1 MRWLEGDLGILFGG
15 PWPCTGRKQGTNVKN
30 ILLSGK
36 ELSEMGRLSM
46 SRVMDSGKM
55 MFLGVEGVRETGAVC
70 QFSEVREEW
79 GTFRG

>member
-1 MRWLEGDLGILFGG
+1 MRND
-15 PWPCTGRKQGTNVKN
+15 
-30 ILLSGK
+30 LLSGK
-36 ELSEMGRLSM
+36 ELSEMGRMGM
-46 SRVMDSGKM
+46 SRVMYCGKM

>member
-1 MRWLEGDLGILFGG
+1 MRND
-15 PWPCTGRKQGTNVKN
+15 
-30 ILLSGK
+30 LLSGK
-36 ELSEMGRLSM
+36 ELSEMGRLAM
-46 SRVMDSGKM
+46 SRVMYCGKM